1 MTHRNRYIVSALLAV
16 VLACIVVYFY
26 FKEKRQSMQ
35 NPDRTGQAL
44 SVTRSIPLNTAT
56 VDLYFADRENIFLIA
71 ESRSLLHDE
80 NPSSFG
86 KRIIN
91 SLIVGPTEGL
101 VPTIP
106 QGTVVRALYVL
117 DDGTAFVD
125 LSEAVSEHH
134 PGGIKS
140 ELLTVFS
147 IVNSLVL
154 NISEINSVKILV
166 EGRETST
173 LAGHIDIRF
182 PFKAN
187 MLLVR

>member
-1 MTHRNRYIVSALLAV
+1 
-16 VLACIVVYFY
+16 
-26 FKEKRQSMQ
+26 
-35 NPDRTGQAL
+35 
-44 SVTRSIPLNTAT
+44 
-56 VDLYFADRENIFLIA
+56 
-71 ESRSLLHDE
+71 
-80 NPSSFG
+80 
-86 KRIIN
+86 
-91 SLIVGPTEGL
+91 GPTEGL

-106 QGTVVRALYVL
+106 QGTHVRALYVL

-134 PGGIKS
+134 PGGSKS

-154 NISEINSVKILV
+154 NISEINAVKILV